1 MTHGK
6 NGKTNS
12 MEREFTEYTEALELE
27 ELGFDEPCLKYVWND
42 KKHSQW
48 MHNSS
53 GSRTYHHQK
62 EFTENSKIFTI
73 SVPTYQQ
80 AFRWFREKY
89 GLFVAPNVIS
99 YEGDPYLW
107 FFEINSIMLAFGT
120 DLGQTDDYKTY
131 EEAELAC
138 LVKLIEIIKK

>member
-12 MEREFTEYTEALELE
+12 MEKEFTEYTEALALK
-27 ELGFDEPCLKYVWND
+27 ELGFDEPCFAVYID
-42 KKHSQW
+42 KTLIIEDDWLYSTNQ
-48 MHNSS
+48 NTFISS
-53 GSRTYHHQK
+53 N
-62 EFTENSKIFTI
+62 FTA
-73 SVPTYQQ
+73 PLYQQ

-107 FFEINSIMLAFGT
+107 FFEINSITHPLGT
-120 DLGQTDDYKTY
+120 DLVETDDYKTY
-131 EEAELAC
+131 VISIPHA
-138 LVKLIEIIKK
+138 IPI